1 MSTLKPLDLK
11 ILSELMKNSKISDR
25 TLAKKLGVS
34 QPTVTR
40 RRAGLEKKQLLDY
53 TVIPNLKKLGYG
65 IIAITFIKYKPG
77 AKLDLRQ
84 QPELFNKK
92 IRDYLE
98 LFPNIIL
105 MSSGSG
111 LGFQGTSLSV
121 HRTYSEYIKFR
132 RETEMHWSKYINNV
146 ESFVISVTGDNVI
159 RLPSFEYF
167 ADYIKNTEN
176 LNE

>member
-25 TLAKKLGVS
+25 ALAKKLGVS

-65 IIAITFIKYKPG
+65 IIAITFIQYKPE
-77 AKLDLRQ
+77 AKTGLRQ
-84 QPELFNKK
+84 QPEFFNKK
-92 IRDYLE
+92 IKNYLK

-111 LGFQGTSLSV
+111 LGFQGTAISF
-121 HRTYSEYIKFR
+121 HRTYSEYIQFR
-132 RETEMHWSKYINNV
+132 RETEMLWSDYINSI
-146 ESFVISVTGDNVI
+146 ESFIISVVGDNVI
-159 RLPSFEYF
+159 RFPTFKYL
-167 ADYIKNTEN
+167 ANYIEKHGTK
-176 LNE
+176 